1 MTALADNASDLRLL
15 ADLEPVVSREL
26 DRHASTAREWF
37 PHEYVPWS
45 QGEDFSGPLAGRQWT
60 PSEERFDDAV
70 RTSLMVNLLTEDN
83 LPSYH
88 FEIATILGRDGAW
101 GQWVGRWTAEEGRH
115 SIAIRD
121 YLLVTRSIDPV
132 VMERARMVH
141 MQEGFRAIHP
151 GVLAG
156 LSYVSFQ
163 ELATRVSHRNTGAA
177 TLDPIGEQ
185 LFARIALD
193 ENLHMLFYRNVIEA
207 AFDITPDQAMEAVW
221 GSVRDFAMPG
231 HGIEGFARKSV
242 QIAVAGIYDLRQHR
256 DEVVMPVLRK
266 WRVFE
271 REDFGPAGQ
280 RARDEL
286 AAFVEEM
293 DVAAWGLEVYS
304 EGLKGGLGGRG
315 GCIGWVSGGWGYSS

>member
-1 MTALADNASDLRLL
+1 MTALADNVSDQRLL
-15 ADLEPVVSREL
+15 IDLQPVVEQEL
-26 DRHASTAREWF
+26 NRHLSTAKEWF

-45 QGEDFSGPLAGRQWT
+45 QGEDFSGPLDGREWV
-60 PSEERFDDAV
+60 PSEVRFSEAA
-70 RTSLMVNLLTEDN
+70 RTSLIINLLTEDN

-88 FEIATILGRDGAW
+88 YEIATILGRDGAW

-132 VMERARMVH
+132 EMERARMIH
-141 MQEGFRAIHP
+141 MNEGFKAIHP

-177 TLDPIGEQ
+177 TGDPIAEQ

-193 ENLHMLFYRNVIEA
+193 ENLHMLFYRNVIDA
-207 AFDITPDQAMEAVW
+207 AFDITPDQTMQAVLA
-221 GSVRDFAMPG
+221 SVRDFAMPG
-231 HGIEGFARKSV
+231 HGIEGFGRKAV
-242 QIAVAGIYDLRQHR
+242 EIAVAGIYDLRQHR
-256 DEVVMPVLRK
+256 DEVVLPVLRK

-271 REDFGPAGQ
+271 REDFGAAGEQ
-280 RARDEL
+280 AREELAVLVADMDTQASRFEEKREALRARL
-286 AAFVEEM
+286 AAR
-293 DVAAWGLEVYS
+293 A
-304 EGLKGGLGGRG
+304 
-315 GCIGWVSGGWGYSS
+315 